1 MKTFW
6 EFKAAAPKKAELY
19 LYGEIG
25 DSTLW
30 GDEIT
35 PSSFAKDL
43 AALGQIEQID
53 VFINSP
59 GGSVFAGIA
68 IYNILKRH
76 EARVTVHVDGI
87 AASAASIVAMAGDK
101 IVVPKAATLMIHNA
115 WGIGMGNKKDLR
127 GLADELERL
136 DGQLADIYA
145 GRTGNDREQVAAW
158 MEAERWMSGEE
169 ALADGFADELEEG
182 KQIAACADLDKYA
195 ARYKNV
201 PPMRAAVQAVEVVY
215 GPPCSGKSTYVRENM
230 GENDI
235 VYDYDSLIKAMT
247 TQEKRSVEKTAAHD
261 IAIGIRGLMINRV
274 KEETPVAKAW
284 IITRWPSDA
293 LREKLE
299 GLSVTMT
306 PMDADKATCLQRLEG
321 DETRED
327 KDGWKAVIEQ
337 WFADHGE
344 PQRTDNGAETQP
356 VADSSKQSMADQRRR
371 FDKIKRKILE
381 V

>member
-1 MKTFW
+1 MTKFW
-6 EFKAAAPKKAELY
+6 DFKGLAEKKGELY

-169 ALADGFADELEEG
+169 AFADGFADEVEEN
-182 KQIAACADLDKYA
+182 KQIAACADVDKFFA
-195 ARYKNV
+195 QYKH
-201 PPMRAAVQAVEVVY
+201 PPRAEPEQA
-215 GPPCSGKSTYVRENM
+215 P
-230 GENDI
+230 
-235 VYDYDSLIKAMT
+235 
-247 TQEKRSVEKTAAHD
+247 
-261 IAIGIRGLMINRV
+261 
-274 KEETPVAKAW
+274 
-284 IITRWPSDA
+284 
-293 LREKLE
+293 
-299 GLSVTMT
+299 
-306 PMDADKATCLQRLEG
+306 
-321 DETRED
+321 
-327 KDGWKAVIEQ
+327 
-337 WFADHGE
+337 E
-344 PQRTDNGAETQP
+344 PQAAEQGGFSMPDNGAEMQP
-356 VADSSKQSMADQRRR
+356 VADKSPDLTDQRKH
-371 FDKIKRKILE
+371 FNATKRKLLE